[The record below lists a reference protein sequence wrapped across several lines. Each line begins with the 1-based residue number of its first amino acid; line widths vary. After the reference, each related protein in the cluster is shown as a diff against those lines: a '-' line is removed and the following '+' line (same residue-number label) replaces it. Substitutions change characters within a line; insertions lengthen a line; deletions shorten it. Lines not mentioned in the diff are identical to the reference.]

1 MRSSSLIIEWANHP
15 RLGRAA
21 PYACAQDS
29 SACFV
34 SLRKRE
40 MGPRGQFPFWPDSP
54 LRQPPTLQGGPLA
67 LRVFGINN
75 NSSAGVTPSVRQ
87 SGYFFGPFFELKS
100 R

>member
-34 SLRKRE
+34 SLPKRE

-54 LRQPPTLQGGPLA
+54 LRQPPTLQGGSSA
-67 LRVFGINN
+67 RRVLSSNN
-75 NSSAGVTPSVRQ
+75 NHSGGVTPSVRLNR
-87 SGYFFGPFFELKS
+87 YFWGLLQA
-100 R
+100 